1 MTEGEARSS
10 LTLSCRSVA
19 IHAGTS
25 WDRIPNYRTINLIYG
40 QCTAARK
47 TGKCVS
53 AMIATHELEA
63 RETWKAREIHE
74 SGGEMEPEFKKIK
87 LEPS

>member
-1 MTEGEARSS
+1 LTEGEARSS

-19 IHAGTS
+19 IHA
-25 WDRIPNYRTINLIYG
+25 
-40 QCTAARK
+40 AARK